1 MTRMTEDT
9 SVSSARFGA
18 PHDHS
23 NAWDQ
28 MDWPAMEGVTLR
40 LQVRIAKATQEGR
53 WNKVKA
59 LQHLLTR
66 SYSAK
71 VLAVKRVTSNSGKRT
86 PGVDGRIWSTPASK
100 MSAVAAIQHR
110 GYRPKPLRRIYIP
123 KANGKKERPL
133 GIPTMADRAMQALWL
148 MALLPVAET
157 KADPNSYGFR
167 PMRSTADA
175 IEQCFCVLAR
185 RGSAQ
190 WVLEGDIKG
199 CFDNIS
205 HEWLEKNIPMN
216 KVILRKWLAS
226 GFSEKG
232 QWYPTVAGTP
242 QGGIASPTLANMV
255 LDGLER
261 AVHTSVG
268 HSRNAR
274 NKAKI
279 HIVRYADDFIVTGN
293 SREILE
299 QKVWPA
305 IEAFLAER
313 GLELSPEKTLIRHI
327 DQGFDFLGQNVRKYG
342 NKLLIKP
349 SHKSISSLLAK
360 VRKIIKEGRGG
371 SQSKMILRLNPVLRG
386 WGMYHRHV
394 VSSHIFSEIG
404 KEVWTMIW
412 RWALR
417 RHPSKGKRWVKAR
430 YFEQRQSRDW
440 VFACPNTPEGLN
452 YRPTLFDLTSIG
464 IERHTKIR
472 GQANPFD
479 PAWIKYFA
487 DRRRKA
493 A

>member
-1 MTRMTEDT
+1 
-9 SVSSARFGA
+9 
-18 PHDHS
+18 
-23 NAWDQ
+23 
-28 MDWPAMEGVTLR
+28 
-40 LQVRIAKATQEGR
+40 
-53 WNKVKA
+53 
-59 LQHLLTR
+59 
-66 SYSAK
+66 
-71 VLAVKRVTSNSGKRT
+71 
-86 PGVDGRIWSTPASK
+86 
-100 MSAVAAIQHR
+100 
-110 GYRPKPLRRIYIP
+110 
-123 KANGKKERPL
+123 
-133 GIPTMADRAMQALWL
+133 MADRAMQALWL
-148 MALLPVAET
+148 IALLPVAET

-175 IEQCFCVLAR
+175 IEQCFCVLAK

-232 QWYPTVAGTP
+232 QWYPARAGTP

-360 VRKIIKEGRGG
+360 VRKIIKEGRGE

-404 KEVWTMIW
+404 NEVWTMIW

-487 DRRRKA
+487 DRRRKTA
-493 A
+493 